1 MQNDSARLFGLLLG
15 NFFYPIAADA
25 RDQFRC
31 LLVYRFGKGGKH
43 TEGLKGNGT
52 LISDLRQSLDKTLP
66 VANVLRS
73 IG

>member
-15 NFFYPIAADA
+15 NFFFPIAADA
-25 RDQFRC
+25 RDHFRC
-31 LLVYRFGKGGKH
+31 LLAHRFGEGGKH
-43 TEGLKGNGT
+43 TEGLKGNDT
-52 LISDLRQSLDKTLP
+52 LISDLLRSLDKTLP